1 MERAPT
7 ILSLRPLVKLS
18 FSQWISIRRCPLKGS
33 LSSAV
38 IDGELPKPAL
48 TRASIVGKF
57 HHRAMELVATAR
69 TPAEIRQLLEDEIE
83 KLQREIS
90 TWPHL
95 RRLGSVSGWD
105 EINRSVSLAEEL
117 AGSRRDAMSANSGT
131 GVEVELRSSSGLL
144 VGRPD
149 YFTIRESRGR
159 LREYKSGAIREK
171 DGILASEYADQVKF
185 YSCLIFDCFDV
196 DTVDASV
203 ESLSGDRCEVT
214 INRTDASLFF
224 ASMEATLNAL
234 NQRIQEGVAPEMLA
248 LPSHDACSFCVGRV
262 VCIPFKRTQDEME
275 LDGDQHVVQGTVVSL
290 EKRTVGQAA
299 TIEDVCRGRRLALNL
314 PADFSQQICQGS
326 SYVFLNLRRQG
337 AAFSWGHT
345 SRVLANA

>member
-1 MERAPT
+1 M
-7 ILSLRPLVKLS
+7 
-18 FSQWISIRRCPLKGS
+18 
-33 LSSAV
+33 

-57 HHRAMELVATAR
+57 HHRAMELVATAL
-69 TPAEIRQLLEDEIE
+69 TPAEIRQILEDEIG

-90 TWPHL
+90 ASPHL

-117 AGSRRDAMSANSGT
+117 AGARSAAISTNSGAAA
-131 GVEVELRSSSGLL
+131 EVELKSSSGLL

-149 YFTIRESRGR
+149 YFSIRESRGR
-159 LREYKSGAIREK
+159 LREYKSGAIRDQ
-171 DGILASEYADQVKF
+171 DGALASEYLDQVRF

-196 DTVDASV
+196 DTIDASV

-214 INRTDASLFF
+214 VDRTDASLFF
-224 ASMEATLNAL
+224 ASVEATLNAL
-234 NQRIQEGVAPEMLA
+234 NRRIQEVAAPETLA
-248 LPSHDACSFCVGRV
+248 LPSHDACSFCVGRI
-262 VCIPFKRTQDEME
+262 VCVPFKRTQDEME
-275 LDGDQHVVQGTVVSL
+275 LDGEQHVVQGTVVSL
-290 EKRTVGQAA
+290 EKKTVGHTA
-299 TIEDVCRGRRLALNL
+299 TIEDVYRRKRLALNL
-314 PADFSQQICQGS
+314 PADFSQRICRGS

-337 AAFSWGHT
+337 TAFSWGHT

>member
-1 MERAPT
+1 M
-7 ILSLRPLVKLS
+7 
-18 FSQWISIRRCPLKGS
+18 
-33 LSSAV
+33 

-57 HHRAMELVATAR
+57 HHRAMELVATAL
-69 TPAEIRQLLEDEIE
+69 TPAEIRQILEDEIE

-90 TWPHL
+90 AWPHL

-105 EINRSVSLAEEL
+105 EINRSASLAEEL
-117 AGSRRDAMSANSGT
+117 ADSRSGAISTNSGAAA
-131 GVEVELRSSSGLL
+131 EVELKSSSGLL

-149 YFTIRESRGR
+149 YFSIRESRGR
-159 LREYKSGAIREK
+159 LREYKSGAIRDQ
-171 DGILASEYADQVKF
+171 DGALAGEYLDQVRF

-196 DTVDASV
+196 DTIDASV

-214 INRTDASLFF
+214 IDRTDASLFF
-224 ASMEATLNAL
+224 ASVEATLNAL
-234 NQRIQEGVAPEMLA
+234 NQRIQELAAPETLA
-248 LPSHDACSFCVGRV
+248 LPSHDACSFCAGRI

-275 LDGDQHVVQGTVVSL
+275 LDGEQHVVQGTVVSL
-290 EKRTVGQAA
+290 EKKTVGLTA
-299 TIEDVCRGRRLALNL
+299 TIEDVCRGKRLALNL
-314 PADFSQQICQGS
+314 PADFSQQICRGS